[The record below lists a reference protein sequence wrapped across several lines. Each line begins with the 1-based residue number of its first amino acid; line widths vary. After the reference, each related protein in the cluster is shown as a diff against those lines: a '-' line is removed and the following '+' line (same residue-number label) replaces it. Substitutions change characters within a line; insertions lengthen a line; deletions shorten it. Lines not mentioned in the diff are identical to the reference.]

1 VELLRDRLAHR
12 GPDGEGLWDGGHV
25 ILGHRR
31 LAVIEVGPEGAQP
44 RVSESGALAYNG
56 ELYNDREVR
65 TALAPTTEFRTRSDA
80 ETLLA
85 AMDAW
90 GESALPRL
98 RGMFALA
105 YVDRVGERLV
115 LARDPLGIKPL
126 YYAMLQN
133 GGRRELVFASEI
145 PAILAHPSIPPRPDW
160 VTLSAYLTTIRTT
173 LGSRT
178 LFEHVRI
185 VQPGEVLVFDL
196 RDPELGYRR
205 LELRSAWQDPAALR
219 DEGGATAAT
228 RETLTEAVKRHLHA
242 DVPVCALLSGG
253 LDSSILAALAS
264 GQLGESPAELRTYCS
279 GCPGEA
285 DDDFHHAAMMARR
298 LGTRHREAPVAREV
312 FLERWPAMVEAL
324 GLPLSTPNEVAI
336 HEVATTLRRDGMIV
350 TLSGEGADELFCGYD
365 APLRMALAH
374 PAGGE
379 EFDGGSAILDDA
391 AWIPVAAKAGVLVPD
406 AVRLGEHD
414 EILRAWYRGAY
425 DAAKL
430 PGDRVRSVQRLIRRV
445 NLEGLLLRLD
455 SATML
460 AGVEGRTPF
469 ADAVVADLADAIP
482 TPFKFNA
489 SAGPP
494 STKLVLRRAFEAAVP
509 GEILSRRKASFP
521 LPFQEWAA
529 GLAAELSSSGFARE
543 VVRPEAI
550 RAVLSQPMELWRLT
564 WPLVNLALWGRR
576 WWG

>member
-1 VELLRDRLAHR
+1 MELLRDRLSHR
-12 GPDGEGLWDGGHV
+12 GPDGLGVWDGGHV

-31 LAVIEVGPEGAQP
+31 LAVVEPGPEGAQP
-44 RVSESGALAYNG
+44 RASESGALAYNG
-56 ELYNDREVR
+56 ELYNDREIR
-65 TALAPTTEFRTRSDA
+65 AALAATTEFHTRSDG

-115 LARDPLGIKPL
+115 LARDPLGVKPL

-145 PAILAHPSIPPRPDW
+145 AAILAHPSIPPRPDW

-173 LGSRT
+173 LGPRT

-219 DEGGATAAT
+219 DESGAASAT
-228 RETLTEAVKRHLHA
+228 RETLAESVRRHLHA
-242 DVPVCALLSGG
+242 DVPVCTLLSGG
-253 LDSSILAALAS
+253 LDSSIIAALAAAS
-264 GQLGESPAELRTYCS
+264 AGGHAAELRTYCS

-298 LGTRHREAPVAREV
+298 LGTRHSEAPVSREM
-312 FLERWPAMVEAL
+312 FLERWPAMVEAM

-336 HEVATTLRRDGMIV
+336 HEVARTLRRDGMIV
-350 TLSGEGADELFCGYD
+350 ALSGEGADELFCGYD
-365 APLRMALAH
+365 APLRMALAQ
-374 PAGGE
+374 PAD

-391 AWIPVAAKAGVLVPD
+391 AWIPVAAKAGVLVPE
-406 AVRLGEHD
+406 AVRLAEHD
-414 EILRAWYRGAY
+414 EVLRAWYRGAY

-482 TPFKFNA
+482 TECKFDA

-494 STKLVLRRAFEAAVP
+494 STKLVLRRAFEGILP
-509 GEILSRRKASFP
+509 QEIVSRRKASFP

-529 GLAAELSSSGFARE
+529 GLASELSSSGFARE
-543 VVRPEAI
+543 VLRPEAI
-550 RAVLSQPMELWRLT
+550 RGVLAQPMELWRLT